1 MFVKTLSG
9 YWINFTMVSQVFVSE
24 GTNGGCKVVAELG
37 KNGTVKNWYAI
48 HEEIGSEA
56 KKRCQAWLD
65 SFMDSYNG
73 GLYS

>member
-1 MFVKTLSG
+1 MFVKTLSDDC
-9 YWINFTMVSQVFVSE
+9 WINFNMVSQAFIRDS
-24 GTNGGCKVVAELG
+24 TNGGYKVVVEVG
-37 KNGTVKNWYAI
+37 KNWYAI

-56 KKRCQAWLD
+56 KKRCQAWID